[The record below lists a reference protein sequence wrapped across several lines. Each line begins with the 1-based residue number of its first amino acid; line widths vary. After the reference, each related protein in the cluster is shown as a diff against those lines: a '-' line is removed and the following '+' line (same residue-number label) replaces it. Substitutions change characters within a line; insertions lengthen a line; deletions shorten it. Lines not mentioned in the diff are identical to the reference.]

1 MSSKTKEIRKRIQ
14 IAEEKKGREL
24 TKTEIQRI
32 EKKVI
37 KKYRRE
43 NFIRGAFLAMGIT
56 IGAGGHAL
64 LTAGNEKVQE
74 NKTQTETTIDNT
86 EKQQSTKNETKEKNF
101 KEDIKAV
108 TYSQI
113 TEEIAK
119 EYNEK
124 YNTNL
129 SASDIAYIQSNP
141 NFLAIDDN
149 GTYIQD
155 YKESENYN
163 QYITSGINDVY
174 VFINKN
180 DDTIISSIGKVS
192 NDIQNVDTKIV
203 MGTGR
208 KEYVESDKKID
219 ITQGKN
225 KEEKEKIYKAMQQKA
240 QQKTQDN
247 TKEKQ
252 VENEER
258 E

>member
-14 IAEEKKGREL
+14 IAEERQGREL

-113 TEEIAK
+113 TEEI
-119 EYNEK
+119 EK
-124 YNTNL
+124 
-129 SASDIAYIQSNP
+129 D
-141 NFLAIDDN
+141 
-149 GTYIQD
+149 
-155 YKESENYN
+155 
-163 QYITSGINDVY
+163 
-174 VFINKN
+174 
-180 DDTIISSIGKVS
+180 
-192 NDIQNVDTKIV
+192 
-203 MGTGR
+203 
-208 KEYVESDKKID
+208 
-219 ITQGKN
+219 
-225 KEEKEKIYKAMQQKA
+225 
-240 QQKTQDN
+240 
-247 TKEKQ
+247 
-252 VENEER
+252 
-258 E
+258 